1 MVEYWGAK
9 EKKKKEKKRKVPTA
23 ERKSYANLISTILSL
38 ALIAGLVYLGFYL
51 NKRFSEVVSKKRKIT
66 TEKKKVSRRKPAT
79 STYKPTISTSSSSRT
94 VPASVTK
101 KEEPEIPFQMVYIPA
116 GEFIIG
122 WDKKN
127 RTVQISTGAFY
138 IDKYEVTNENYKKF
152 IDATGHRPP
161 KHPGKSKYNLWQ
173 GRDYPISLARHP
185 VVNVSWEDAAAYAGW
200 SGKRLPSEIEWEKAA
215 RGTDGR
221 LYPWGNKFEQN
232 RCNAGA
238 SKEEGT
244 SSVGTHSDGVSPYGC
259 FDMAGNVWEW
269 SSTLYD
275 TKHKWHLACGGS
287 WVDGERKVTTVA
299 RSNPITASP
308 TGGFRCVKD
317 VIK

>member
-1 MVEYWGAK
+1 MVKYWGAK
-9 EKKKKEKKRKVPTA
+9 EKKKKKVPAA
-23 ERKSYANLISTILSL
+23 ERKSYASLISTILSL
-38 ALIAGLVYLGFYL
+38 ALIAGLIYLGFYL
-51 NKRFSEVVSKKRKIT
+51 NKRFD
-66 TEKKKVSRRKPAT
+66 KKVSKETKITAEEEKVSEKQPTT
-79 STYKPTISTSSSSRT
+79 SSYKPVISTSSSSRT

-101 KEEPEIPFQMVYIPA
+101 MKEKEDEIPSEMVYVPA

-122 WDKKN
+122 WDREN
-127 RTVQISTGAFY
+127 RPVQISTGAFY
-138 IDKYEVTNENYKKF
+138 VDKYEVTNENYKKF

-161 KHPGKSKYNLWQ
+161 KHPGKSKYDIWQ
-173 GRDYPISLARHP
+173 GNDYPADLAKHP
-185 VVNVSWEDAAAYAGW
+185 VVNVSWEDAAAYARW

-215 RGTDGR
+215 RGIDGR
-221 LYPWGNKFEQN
+221 LYPWGNKFEEN

-238 SKEEGT
+238 FGRKGT
-244 SSVGTHSDGVSPYGC
+244 SPAGSYSNGISPYGC

-275 TKHKWHLACGGS
+275 TKHKWHLARGGS
-287 WVDGERKVTTVA
+287 WADGEGEITTVA

-317 VIK
+317 IE

>member
-1 MVEYWGAK
+1 MVKYWGAK
-9 EKKKKEKKRKVPTA
+9 EKGKKKVPVE
-23 ERKSYANLISTILSL
+23 ERKSYANFISTIISL
-38 ALIAGLVYLGFYL
+38 ALITGLVYLGFYF
-51 NKRFSEVVSKKRKIT
+51 NKRFSEEVSKKRKIT
-66 TEKKKVSRRKPAT
+66 TEEEKVSEKQPTT
-79 STYKPTISTSSSSRT
+79 SSYKPVISTSSSSRT

-101 KEEPEIPFQMVYIPA
+101 MKEKEDEIPSEMVYVPA

-122 WDKKN
+122 WDKEN
-127 RTVQISTGAFY
+127 RPVQISTGAFY
-138 IDKYEVTNENYKKF
+138 VDKYEVTNENYKKF

-161 KHPGKSKYNLWQ
+161 KHPGKSKYDIWQ
-173 GRDYPISLARHP
+173 GNDYPADLAKHP
-185 VVNVSWEDAAAYAGW
+185 VVNVSWEDAAAYARW

-215 RGTDGR
+215 RGIDGR
-221 LYPWGNKFEQN
+221 LYPWGNKFEEN

-238 SKEEGT
+238 FGRKGT
-244 SSVGTHSDGVSPYGC
+244 SPAGSYSNGISPYGC

-275 TKHKWHLACGGS
+275 TKHKWHLARGGS
-287 WVDGERKVTTVA
+287 WADGEGEITTVA

-317 VIK
+317 IE

>member
-1 MVEYWGAK
+1 MVKYWGAK
-9 EKKKKEKKRKVPTA
+9 EKKKKKVPAA
-23 ERKSYANLISTILSL
+23 ERKSYASLISTIISL
-38 ALIAGLVYLGFYL
+38 ALITGLVYLGFYF
-51 NKRFSEVVSKKRKIT
+51 NKRFSEEVSKKRKIT
-66 TEKKKVSRRKPAT
+66 TEEEKVSEKQPTT
-79 STYKPTISTSSSSRT
+79 SSYKPVISTSSSSRT

-101 KEEPEIPFQMVYIPA
+101 MKEKEDEIPSEMVYVPA

-122 WDKKN
+122 WDKEN
-127 RTVQISTGAFY
+127 RPVQISTGAFY
-138 IDKYEVTNENYKKF
+138 VDKYEVTNENYKKF

-161 KHPGKSKYNLWQ
+161 KHPGKSKYDIWQ
-173 GRDYPISLARHP
+173 GNDYPADLAKHP
-185 VVNVSWEDAAAYAGW
+185 VVNVSWEDAAAYARW

-215 RGTDGR
+215 RGIDGR
-221 LYPWGNKFEQN
+221 LYPWGNKFEEN

-238 SKEEGT
+238 FGRKGT
-244 SSVGTHSDGVSPYGC
+244 SPAGSYSNGISPYGC

-275 TKHKWHLACGGS
+275 TKHKWHLARGGS
-287 WVDGERKVTTVA
+287 WADGEGEITTVA

-317 VIK
+317 IE

>member
-1 MVEYWGAK
+1 MVKYWGAK
-9 EKKKKEKKRKVPTA
+9 EKKKKKVPAA
-23 ERKSYANLISTILSL
+23 ERKSYASLISTILSL
-38 ALIAGLVYLGFYL
+38 ALIAGLIYLGFYL
-51 NKRFSEVVSKKRKIT
+51 NKRFD
-66 TEKKKVSRRKPAT
+66 KKVSKETKITAEEEKVSEKQPTT
-79 STYKPTISTSSSSRT
+79 SSYKPVISTSSSSRT

-101 KEEPEIPFQMVYIPA
+101 MKEKEDEIPSEMVYVPA

-122 WDKKN
+122 WDKEN
-127 RTVQISTGAFY
+127 RPVQISTGAFY
-138 IDKYEVTNENYKKF
+138 VDKYEVTNENYKKF

-161 KHPGKSKYNLWQ
+161 KHPGKSKYDIWQ
-173 GRDYPISLARHP
+173 GNDYPADLAKHP
-185 VVNVSWEDAAAYAGW
+185 VVNVSWEDAAAYARW

-215 RGTDGR
+215 RGIDGR
-221 LYPWGNKFEQN
+221 LYPWGNKFEEN

-238 SKEEGT
+238 FGRKGT
-244 SSVGTHSDGVSPYGC
+244 SPAGSYSNGISPYGC

-275 TKHKWHLACGGS
+275 TKHKWHLARGGS
-287 WVDGERKVTTVA
+287 WADGEGEITTVA

-317 VIK
+317 IE

>member
-1 MVEYWGAK
+1 MVKYWEAK
-9 EKKKKEKKRKVPTA
+9 EKKKKKVPAA
-23 ERKSYANLISTILSL
+23 ERKSYASLISTIISL
-38 ALIAGLVYLGFYL
+38 ALITGLVYLGFYF
-51 NKRFSEVVSKKRKIT
+51 NKRFSEEVSKKRKIT
-66 TEKKKVSRRKPAT
+66 AEEEKVSEKQPTT
-79 STYKPTISTSSSSRT
+79 SSYKPVISTSSSSRT

-101 KEEPEIPFQMVYIPA
+101 MKEKEDEIPSEMVYVPA

-122 WDKKN
+122 WDKEN
-127 RTVQISTGAFY
+127 RPVNISTGDFY
-138 IDKYEVTNENYKKF
+138 IDEYEVTNENYKKF

-161 KHPGKSKYNLWQ
+161 KHPGKSKYDIWQ
-173 GRDYPISLARHP
+173 GNDYPVDLAKHP
-185 VVNVSWEDAAAYAGW
+185 VVSVSWEDAAAYARW

-215 RGTDGR
+215 RGIDGR
-221 LYPWGNKFEQN
+221 LYPWGNKFEEN

-238 SKEEGT
+238 FGRKGT
-244 SSVGTHSDGVSPYGC
+244 SPAGSYSNGISPYGC

-275 TKHKWHLACGGS
+275 TKHKWHLARGGS
-287 WVDGERKVTTVA
+287 WADGEGEITTVA

-317 VIK
+317 IE